1 MILFL
6 NTAFDE
12 TTLALFSKGV
22 ILDSYHILS
31 STHRD
36 IHSGIKTLIEKH
48 QCMHL
53 LTAVAVIS
61 GPGSYTGLRL
71 AFSAAK
77 GLCFA
82 LEIPLLPID
91 SLRAFSSGFFI
102 VNPNPIGRTLFAIQQ
117 ARQEEFYWAAF
128 SSIGENLSSP
138 ALTTNLNLE
147 LDQYSDVCGITGQV
161 ENLSLEIK
169 SKYKCFQQAN
179 PNLSACMIIAEQLMV
194 KAEFGILQEFQPL
207 YIKDA
212 YITKTTKN

>member
-12 TTLALFSKGV
+12 TTIALFSKGV

-31 STHRD
+31 SAHRD
-36 IHSGIKTLIEKH
+36 IHSGIKFLTEKH

-91 SLRAFSSGFFI
+91 SLKAFSSGFFI
-102 VNPNPIGRTLFAIQQ
+102 AHPNPIGRTLIAIQQ
-117 ARQEEFYWAAF
+117 ARQEEFYWAAY
-128 SSIGENLSSP
+128 SSSGEDLSTP
-138 ALTTNLNLE
+138 ALTTNLHLV

-161 ENLSLEIK
+161 DNLSQEIK
-169 SKYKCFQQAN
+169 SKYTCFQQTN
-179 PNLSACMIIAEQLMV
+179 PNLSACMIIAEQLM
-194 KAEFGILQEFQPL
+194 ANTEFGILQDLQPL
-207 YIKDA
+207 YIKEA
-212 YITKTTKN
+212 YITKTAKN